1 MEGPIL
7 KLCLMSFNRTNFSL
21 VCFLNK
27 SRQNQNGESP
37 IHLRININGDR
48 TTIQLKRSID
58 PKLWDQKRGCAVGR
72 TAEVKVLNDYIETV
86 KLRARQKYNELLLS
100 HDHVTPNML
109 KDAIQGVNTAKPKM
123 ILEVW
128 QEHLEGMI
136 KLIGKENSAATCQKY
151 KTTRQ
156 HFQKFLKKHYKVND
170 VSVKMIDHHMISQFS
185 LYLKTDGGCAF
196 NTTTKFLQNFKK
208 ITTLCLRN
216 EWIQKDPFINISL
229 TLKEVERPYLNEE
242 ELTRLM
248 EFSSSFDR
256 LNKVKDFF
264 VFSCFTGLAYADV
277 KKLRRKEI
285 ERNAEGYWIR
295 TRRQKTGGMSNIP
308 LLEPPLQILQKY
320 SRLDPL
326 QDDDPV
332 MPIISNQKV
341 NAYLKEL
348 ADLCGIT
355 KPLSFHTARHTF
367 ATTVTM
373 TNGVPMESVSKM
385 LGHKNL
391 KSTQHYAR
399 IVDQKVGQDMAV
411 LAQKLNSSKK
421 FSY

>member
-1 MEGPIL
+1 
-7 KLCLMSFNRTNFSL
+7 MSSNKTNFSL
-21 VCFLNK
+21 VCYLFK
-27 SRQNQNGESP
+27 SRVKQNGQAP
-37 IHLRININGDR
+37 VLLRININGEK
-48 TTIQLKRSID
+48 TVLQLKLAVVPIQ
-58 PKLWDQKRGCAVGR
+58 WDQKRGCVIGR
-72 TAEVKVLNDYIETV
+72 SPDAKVSNDYIDSI

-100 HDHVTPNML
+100 HDVVTPVML
-109 KDAIQGVNTAKPKM
+109 KDAILGINSAKPKM
-123 ILEVW
+123 IIEVW
-128 QEHLEGMI
+128 QEHLDGMI
-136 KLIGKENSAATCQKY
+136 KLIGKETTVATCQKY
-151 KTTRQ
+151 NTAKK
-156 HFQKFLKKHYKVND
+156 HFEKFLKKHYKVGD
-170 VSVKMIDHHMISQFS
+170 ISVKSIDGHMVSQFG
-185 LYLKTDGGCAF
+185 LFLKTDGGCGL

-208 ITTLCLRN
+208 ITNLCLRN
-216 EWIQKDPFINISL
+216 GWVHRDPFLNITLS
-229 TLKEVERPYLNEE
+229 LKEVERPYLNEE

-285 ERNAEGYWIR
+285 ERSSSGNWIR
-295 TRRQKTGGMSNIP
+295 TKRQKTGAMSNIP
-308 LLEPPLQILQKY
+308 LLKTPLQILEKY
-320 SRLDPL
+320 ANLDML
-326 QDDDPV
+326 DDDDPV
-332 MPIISNQKV
+332 MPIISNQKM

-399 IVDQKVGQDMAV
+399 IVDHKVEHDMAA
-411 LAQKLNSSKK
+411 LAQKLNANKK

>member
-1 MEGPIL
+1 
-7 KLCLMSFNRTNFSL
+7 MSSNKTNFSL
-21 VCFLNK
+21 VCYLFK
-27 SRQNQNGESP
+27 SRVKQNGQAP
-37 IHLRININGDR
+37 VLLRININGEK
-48 TTIQLKRSID
+48 TVLQLKLAVD
-58 PKLWDQKRGCAVGR
+58 PVQWDQKRGCVIGR
-72 TAEVKVLNDYIETV
+72 SPDAKVSNDYIDSI
-86 KLRARQKYNELLLS
+86 KLRARQKYNELLLY
-100 HDHVTPNML
+100 HDVVTPVML
-109 KDAIQGVNTAKPKM
+109 KDAILGINSAKPKM
-123 ILEVW
+123 IIEVW
-128 QEHLEGMI
+128 QEHLDGMI
-136 KLIGKENSAATCQKY
+136 KLIGKETTVATCQKY
-151 KTTRQ
+151 NTAKK
-156 HFQKFLKKHYKVND
+156 HFEKFLKKHYKVSD
-170 VSVKMIDHHMISQFS
+170 ISVKSIDGHMVSQFG
-185 LYLKTDGGCAF
+185 LFLKTDGGCGL

-208 ITTLCLRN
+208 ITNLCLRN
-216 EWIQKDPFINISL
+216 GWVHKDPFLNITLS
-229 TLKEVERPYLNEE
+229 LKEVERPYLNEE

-285 ERNAEGYWIR
+285 ERSSSGNWIR
-295 TRRQKTGGMSNIP
+295 TKRQKTGAMSNIP
-308 LLEPPLQILQKY
+308 LLKTPLQILEKY
-320 SRLDPL
+320 SNLDL
-326 QDDDPV
+326 LDDDDPV
-332 MPIISNQKV
+332 MPIISNQKM

-391 KSTQHYAR
+391 RSTQHYAR
-399 IVDQKVGQDMAV
+399 IVDHKVEHDMAV
-411 LAQKLNSSKK
+411 LAQKLNANKK